1 MMNFIYINHDIRN
14 KKNAPEEP
22 DLCKKKRAYREVGI
36 PEEYYLLIVISFSV
50 FPRDLY
56 LDLLSLI

>member
-1 MMNFIYINHDIRN
+1 MMNFIYINYDIRN

-22 DLCKKKRAYREVGI
+22 DLCKKQVYREVGI
-36 PEEYYLLIVISFSV
+36 PEEYYLPIVISFSV
-50 FPRDLY
+50 FPWDLY